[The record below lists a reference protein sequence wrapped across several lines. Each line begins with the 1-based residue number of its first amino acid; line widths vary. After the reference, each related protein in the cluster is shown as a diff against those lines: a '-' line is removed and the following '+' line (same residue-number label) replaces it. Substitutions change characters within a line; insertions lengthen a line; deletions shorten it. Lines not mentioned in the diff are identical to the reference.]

1 MTEKIGASYDA
12 GSWVK
17 GSPGRAE
24 EKQSEIATKG
34 SRVALNKL
42 KDHGVA
48 FSNKVSKRGE
58 IKIITKLLAYQVRG
72 WWFHSLG

>member
-1 MTEKIGASYDA
+1 MFWKDLSGFSLERNLEWGEQVTEKIGASYDA

-34 SRVALNKL
+34 SR
-42 KDHGVA
+42 G
-48 FSNKVSKRGE
+48 G
-58 IKIITKLLAYQVRG
+58 IK
-72 WWFHSLG
+72 